1 MASQSLVGILGINPV
16 LDAFCLEQGN
26 PSQEYQYF
34 AAQEHL
40 LSKSIYMFFHNPELN
55 LNMLYMKKDPLSC
68 PNQ

>member
-40 LSKSIYMFFHNPELN
+40 AVQVYLQLPFS
-55 LNMLYMKKDPLSC
+55 
-68 PNQ
+68 